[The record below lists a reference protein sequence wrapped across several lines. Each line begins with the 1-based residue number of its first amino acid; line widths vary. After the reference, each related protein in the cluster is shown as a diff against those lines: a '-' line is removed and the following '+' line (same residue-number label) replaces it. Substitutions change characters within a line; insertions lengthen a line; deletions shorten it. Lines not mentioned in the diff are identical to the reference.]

1 MLVSLIQLRQEA
13 VDPTVV
19 SDEIEDVDIEE
30 MGFQATYTRL
40 AVAAPPS
47 VDMVPF
53 KTIDEATK
61 NFVVKLVAADGAS
74 GGALLGR
81 IRNEVPP
88 EARQVL
94 VGWGVGV

>member
-1 MLVSLIQLRQEA
+1 MLVALIQLRQEA
-13 VDPTVV
+13 VDPTVPT
-19 SDEIEDVDIEE
+19 DEIEDIDIEE

-47 VDMVPF
+47 VEMVPH
-53 KTIDEATK
+53 KSVDEAIK
-61 NFVVKLVAADGAS
+61 NFVVKLAAADGAA
-74 GGALLGR
+74 GGALFGR

-94 VGWGVGV
+94 AGWGISM